1 MVSFRFSKRAA
12 RAVAVSVL
20 VALLA
25 SCAPQAQEQPVPEEP
40 AATPVEVGGQRGGL
54 VAPAGV
60 DPEVWQQVQRDLAG
74 DDLEGKDGP
83 LAKVGLPLA
92 LLYREYQAH
101 LAAFTPSDSLLRV
114 VPDEAGT
121 SGALV
126 LIEAV
131 AVAEDPAV
139 LIADLE
145 ALGIQDAAFFGRQ
158 VSGRLPILTIERL
171 AALESLQFARPV
183 MATTQQ

>member
-12 RAVAVSVL
+12 RAVAVSGL

-25 SCAPQAQEQPVPEEP
+25 SCAPQAQEQPVPAEP

-101 LAAFTPSDSLLRV
+101 LVAFTPSDSLLRV
-114 VPDEAGT
+114 VPDESGT
-121 SGALV
+121 GGALV
-126 LIEAV
+126 LIKAV
-131 AVAEDPAV
+131 AADDSEV
-139 LIADLE
+139 LLADLE
-145 ALGIQDAAFFGRQ
+145 VLGIQDAALFDRQ
-158 VSGRLPILTIERL
+158 ISGRLPILAIERL
-171 AALESLQFARPV
+171 AALESLQFAQPV
-183 MATTQQ
+183 MAATQQ